1 MKNCFLYPF
10 YCLFAIGTIFL
21 CCQSLF
27 AQKVA
32 EKKYKDY
39 PQFEKNVFVVAND
52 TLPYRLLLPE
62 NYDKNQKYPLL
73 LFLHGSGE
81 RGNNNLIPLTHIA
94 PAVLDA
100 DFRKNYP
107 CIVVVPQCPKG
118 KRWVEVDWKLAT
130 HTQPKEMSEPMTL
143 LRKLLDKNIYKNY
156 KIDKKRIYITGL
168 SMGGFGTWDMMARYP
183 KEFTAG
189 VPVCGG
195 ADENTAKS
203 LKEMPIWTFHGALD
217 KVVSPDRTRNM
228 VKAMEI
234 AQKDLG
240 KEDQNKKITYTEFSH
255 IEHDSW
261 KQAYANKDMWKWLF
275 EQKK

>member
-1 MKNCFLYPF
+1 MKKSILNHFFMLFPTTLFLIF
-10 YCLFAIGTIFL
+10 TLIITSISCLFA
-21 CCQSLF
+21 QNSNS
-27 AQKVA
+27 
-32 EKKYKDY
+32 KKYKDF
-39 PQFEKNVFVVAND
+39 PQFEKNVFVVGND

-81 RGNNNLIPLTHIA
+81 RGNNNIVPLTHIA

-107 CIVVVPQCPKG
+107 CIMIVPQCPKG
-118 KRWVEVDWKLAT
+118 KRWVETDWKLAT
-130 HTQPKEMSEPMTL
+130 HTQPKEMSEPMEL
-143 LRKLLDKNIYKNY
+143 LRKLLDKTIYKNY

-168 SMGGFGTWDMMARYP
+168 SMGGFGVWDMMARFP

-195 ADENTAKS
+195 GDEKTAKI

-217 KVVSPDRTRNM
+217 KTVLPDRTRNM
-228 VKAMEI
+228 VQAL
-234 AQKDLG
+234 KDE
-240 KEDQNKKITYTEFSH
+240 KNTKVTYTEYPNT
-255 IEHDSW
+255 EHNSW
-261 KQAYANKDMWKWLF
+261 KEAYTNKEMWKWLF
-275 EQKK
+275 EQVKK